1 MLEGMYAAASG
12 MAAQQQQ
19 LDAIGNDL
27 ANASTTGYKTER
39 VGFRD
44 LLYNQIDQAGTA
56 TTAGAGAAAEVIGAN
71 QSQGSIESTGNPLDL
86 AIEGSGYFTVQRSGG
101 TTALT
106 RDGAFQV
113 DAQGKLTTS
122 EGDLVQPPITLPK
135 GIAPSAVSIA
145 SDGTVTAA
153 GRTLGKIALVTVAS
167 PEHLLAAGGS
177 LFTANA
183 ASGAPR
189 PVAGATA
196 KIQQGA
202 LEGSNV
208 DTATEM
214 VKMVNTQR
222 SYQLESSAIQTEN
235 QMLSIA
241 NQLVTS

>member
-44 LLYNQIDQAGTA
+44 LLYNQIDQAGTD

-86 AIEGSGYFTVQRSGG
+86 AIEGSGYFTVQRPGG
-101 TTALT
+101 STALT
-106 RDGAFQV
+106 RDGALQT
-113 DAQGKLTTS
+113 DAQGRLTTA
-122 EGDLVQPPITLPK
+122 EGDLLQPPVTLPK

-177 LFTANA
+177 LFTATA

-189 PVAGATA
+189 PLAAST
-196 KIQQGA
+196 IHQGA

-208 DTATEM
+208 DTASEM

-241 NQLVTS
+241 NQLVS

>member
-1 MLEGMYAAASG
+1 VLEGMYAAASG

-44 LLYNQIDQAGTA
+44 LLYNQIQQAGTD
-56 TTAGAGAAAEVIGAN
+56 TTAGAGAAANVIGFD
-71 QSQGSIESTGNPLDL
+71 QSQGAIQSTGNPLDL
-86 AIEGSGYFTVQRSGG
+86 AIEGDGYFTVKRPDG

-106 RDGAFQV
+106 RDGAFQL
-113 DAQGKLTTS
+113 DGQGRLTTA
-122 EGDLVQPPITLPK
+122 EGDLLQPPITLPA
-135 GIAPSAVSIA
+135 GVSPSEVSIA
-145 SDGTVTAA
+145 PDGTVTGPKGA
-153 GRTLGKIALVTVAS
+153 TLGKVSLVTVAA

-177 LFTANA
+177 LFTATT

-189 PVAGATA
+189 PLEGST
-196 KIQQGA
+196 IHQGA

-208 DTATEM
+208 DMATEM
-214 VKMVNTQR
+214 TQLMSTQR
-222 SYQLESSAIQTEN
+222 AYQLASNAIQNEN

-241 NQLVTS
+241 NQLVT